1 MKDFNLII
9 DFDSTFVKV
18 EALEKLA
25 GIALN
30 DRADKQA
37 VLDKIANITR
47 LGMDGR
53 IAFDESLEER
63 LKLIRIRKSHILELI
78 DVLKKNVTGSIKE
91 NAGFFRNQ
99 KNRAYIVSGG
109 FVDFIWPVA
118 RDYGFKRSHILAN
131 NFIFGDGG
139 EVRGFD
145 HSNPLSKAGGKALTA
160 KKMNLKGKTYVVGD
174 GYTDYEIKKSGI
186 RCVFV
191 AFTENIKRKPVME
204 CADFVV
210 DDFNQFL
217 YIVNNNL

>member
-18 EALEKLA
+18 EAMEKLA
-25 GIALN
+25 EIALN
-30 DRADKQA
+30 RKTDKQA

-53 IAFDESLEER
+53 IAFDESLEKR
-63 LKLIRIRKSHILELI
+63 LKLISIRKSHVLELI
-78 DVLKKNVTGSIKE
+78 DILKKNVTGSIKE
-91 NAGFFRNQ
+91 NTGFFRNHR
-99 KNRAYIVSGG
+99 NRIYIVSGG

-131 NFIFGDGG
+131 NFIFGDRG

-145 HSNPLSKAGGKALTA
+145 RSNPLSKADGKALTT
-160 KKMNLKGKTYVVGD
+160 KKINLRGKTYVVGD

-186 RCVFV
+186 HCDFV
-191 AFTENIKRKPVME
+191 AFTENIRRKPVME